1 MSSPVKTSRNRTRK
15 AAYAAQADK
24 SSRNENS
31 IGEKPI
37 IGRLVMVDATK
48 PCRACEGGRTDED
61 GNACRKCGG
70 TGSVVA
76 RDANGNV
83 RQVQIV
89 VHDGDST
96 QGAAAIGGTSSKH
109 EVADA
114 GKRRRQ
120 EAAWARCKYAK
131 QGHKIEGLVNCQ
143 SCGCPA
149 TEAALDG

>member
-1 MSSPVKTSRNRTRK
+1 MSGPAKMSHNRTRK

-24 SSRNENS
+24 GSRNENS

-48 PCRACEGGRTDED
+48 PCRACEGSRTDED
-61 GNACRKCGG
+61 GNACRKCDG
-70 TGSVVA
+70 TGTVVA
-76 RDANGNV
+76 RDINGQA
-83 RQVQIV
+83 RQVQII
-89 VHDGDST
+89 VHDGDAT
-96 QGAAAIGGTSSKH
+96 PAAVAAGTSKR

-120 EAAWARCKYAK
+120 EAAWARCKYAA
-131 QGHKIEGLVNCQ
+131 QGHKIESKANCQ